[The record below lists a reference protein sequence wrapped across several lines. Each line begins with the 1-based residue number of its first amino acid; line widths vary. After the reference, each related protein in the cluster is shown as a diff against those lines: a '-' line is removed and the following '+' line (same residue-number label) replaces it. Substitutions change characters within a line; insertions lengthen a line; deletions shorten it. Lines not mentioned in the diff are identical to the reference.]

1 MGKEIER
8 KFLVRGEAWRKLDD
22 GMLYR
27 QGYLSITPGSN
38 VSSISAENEN
48 QIGHVLV
55 RPHSVVRVRTV
66 GKQGYLTIKSEVTGA
81 TRLEF
86 EYEIPLADANEM
98 LDTLCHKPLIEKI
111 RRKVEY
117 GGLLWEIDE
126 FLGENAGLVVAE
138 VELTDE
144 NQAVSLPH
152 WVGEEVTGDRR
163 YYNAMLSQHPYSRW
177 KK

>member
-8 KFLVRGEAWRKLDD
+8 KFLVKGEAWRKLDD

-27 QGYLSITPGSN
+27 QGYLSITPEPAVPPIEVESGN
-38 VSSISAENEN
+38 QYGYVS
-48 QIGHVLV
+48 VM
-55 RPHSVVRVRTV
+55 PHSVVRVRTV
-66 GKQGYLTIKSEVTGA
+66 GKQGYLTIKSEVTGT

-86 EYEIPLADANEM
+86 EYEIPLDDANEM

-117 GGLLWEIDE
+117 GGLIWEVDE

-144 NQAVSLPH
+144 NQAVGLPE

-163 YYNAMLSQHPYSRW
+163 YYNAMLSRHPYSRW